1 VESKPAHHVSGIH
14 FACAH
19 TINATHKMTQAVE
32 LEFRRELWN
41 FDLLFGRSSAIPNP
55 LRDVPSF
62 ALGDEIGKPCVVC
75 K

>member
-1 VESKPAHHVSGIH
+1 MESKPEHHMSGIH

-41 FDLLFGRSSAIPNP
+41 FDPVFGRSSAIPNP

-62 ALGDEIGKPCVVC
+62 ALGHEIGKPYVVC